1 MSVALPTVRRLA
13 ILADP
18 ARLPEIVVSDVHI
31 RLMWQATA
39 ASTDLSTVEDRLRR
53 FNDRLYDCT
62 DGQWRIGRF
71 LIHDDGSELSPTGN
85 GVGHIHRT
93 ATHGAHGHA
102 EGRPDDPEHWEVN
115 EGSSVGTYLMEFL
128 HSWTGLKDEYE
139 VTEGGDRTHCPDAR
153 VTRDSANACVMD
165 DTYGTPTELCRPET
179 HNSNTEQEN
188 VRGMDCYSWL
198 RKVMTEAGYPEF
210 QVPSIHILGPR
221 TAPTLRFI
229 YLTIQRVRQITDPD
243 PFFFQ
248 GSGDY
253 YARVRMGGVWFA
265 RSKHEDNRVDVSP
278 DWLFGFGFA
287 SDRQRRVPIRIE
299 IWDSD
304 TPLSDDDKC
313 DVSPVPGKRELDI
326 EYDTAT
332 GEFTGD
338 VTGIRDTPRSVFG
351 EGGGED
357 NRVAMTFVITS
368 R

>member
-1 MSVALPTVRRLA
+1 MAVALPTLRRLA
-13 ILADP
+13 LLSDP
-18 ARLPEIVVSDVHI
+18 ARLPEVVVSDVPI
-31 RLMWQATA
+31 RLMWQASA
-39 ASTDLSTVEDRLRR
+39 ASSDLSTVEDRLRG
-53 FNDRLYDCT
+53 FTDRLYDCT
-62 DGQWRIGRF
+62 DGQWRVGRF
-71 LIHDDGSELSPTGN
+71 LIHDDRSELSPTGR
-85 GVGHIHRT
+85 GVGHIHRA
-93 ATHGAHGHA
+93 ATHGPHGHA

-115 EGSSVGTYLMEFL
+115 EASRVGVYLMEFL

-139 VTEGGDRTHCPDAR
+139 VTEGGTRTNCPELR
-153 VTRDSANACVMD
+153 EVRDSASACVMD

-179 HNSNTEQEN
+179 HNTNTEQEN

-198 RKVMTEAGYPEF
+198 REVMSAAGHSGF
-210 QVPSIHILGPR
+210 QVPPIHILGPR

-243 PFFFQ
+243 PGPFQ
-248 GSGDY
+248 GAGDF
-253 YARVRMGGVWFA
+253 YARVRMSGVWFA
-265 RSKHEDNRVDVSP
+265 PSKHQDNRADVSP

-287 SDRQRRVPIRIE
+287 SDTHRQVPIRIE

-304 TPLSDDDKC
+304 QLSSDDLC
-313 DVSPVPGKRELDI
+313 DVSPVPGKRGLDLL
-326 EYDTAT
+326 YDTAT

-338 VTGIRDTPRSVFG
+338 VTGSRDTPRSVFG

>member
-1 MSVALPTVRRLA
+1 MAVALPTVRRLA
-13 ILADP
+13 ILTDP
-18 ARLPEIVVSDVHI
+18 APLPERLVSDVPI

-39 ASTDLSTVEDRLRR
+39 TGTDLSTVEDRLRR
-53 FNDRLYDCT
+53 FGDRLYDCT

-71 LIHDDGSELSPTGN
+71 LVHDDRSTLSPTGT

-93 ATHGAHGHA
+93 GTHGPHGHA

-139 VTEGGDRTHCPDAR
+139 VSEDGARTNCPEVRA
-153 VTRDSANACVMD
+153 VRDSANACVMD

-179 HNSNTEQEN
+179 HNPNTEQGN

-198 RKVMTEAGYPEF
+198 RKVMTEAGYSGF

-243 PFFFQ
+243 PGPGQ
-248 GSGDY
+248 GAGDY
-253 YARVRMGGVWFA
+253 YAKVRMSGAWFA
-265 RSKHEDNRVDVSP
+265 RSKDEGNSADVSP
-278 DWLFGFGFA
+278 DWLFGFAFS
-287 SDRQRRVPIRIE
+287 SDTHQRVPIRIE
-299 IWDSD
+299 IWDHD
-304 TPLSDDDKC
+304 PLSDDDKC
-313 DVSPVPGKRELDI
+313 DVSPVSGKRELDI
-326 EYDTAT
+326 RYDTAT
-332 GEFTGD
+332 GQFTGD
-338 VTGIRDTPRSVFG
+338 VTGTRDAPRSVFG

-357 NRVAMTFVITS
+357 NRVEMTFVITS